1 MSFVTYKDSIFA
13 LKTNNMGHK
22 TTNTGRAT
30 FATRLGAV
38 AAAVGSAVGFGN
50 IWRFPYITGQDGGGA
65 FLIIYVLAVLFLGI
79 PLMIAEF
86 SIGRT
91 AHRNVVGAYRKIAP
105 GTPWWTVGAL
115 GLTVAMLILGFYVV
129 ISGWTLCY
137 TWRALTND
145 FSATV
150 SAMQMADASLDAA
163 GALTAD
169 FGNFVSSPIA
179 PLAWTILAI
188 IINAGIL
195 LGGVQKGIER
205 ASSVLMPV
213 LGILL
218 LILVGNSFRLNGFA
232 EGMRFLFVPDFS
244 KVNGHVLI
252 DAIGQAFFS
261 LSVAMG
267 IMVAYGSYLDD
278 STKLGKTASQ
288 VAIMDT
294 LIAIL
299 AGVVIFPACFSF
311 GIAPGQGSGLVFVTL
326 PAVFLQMPGG
336 YIIGVLFFFLITL
349 AGITSCMS
357 IFEVPISFLQEE
369 LNMSRKGAVA
379 ASCMF
384 ALVLG
389 IACSLSLGLWNGFQI
404 AGDCLFDFLDHVT
417 SLYMMPICALLTA
430 IMVGWALKKNFL
442 EHAISNGGKDSAW
455 FVTPLVWI
463 LRIFAPVAILVIF
476 LSGIG
481 LI

>member
-1 MSFVTYKDSIFA
+1 MDNKSHKTDRAIFA
-13 LKTNNMGHK
+13 TK
-22 TTNTGRAT
+22 
-30 FATRLGAV
+30 LGAV

-65 FLIIYVLAVLFLGI
+65 FLIIYILAVLFLGI

-91 AHRNVVGAYRKIAP
+91 AHRNVVGAFRKVAP
-105 GTPWWTVGAL
+105 KSAWWIVGAL
-115 GLTVAMLILGFYVV
+115 GLAVAMLILGFYVV

-145 FSATV
+145 FASTV
-150 SAMQMADASLDAA
+150 SAMQTADASLDAA
-163 GALTAD
+163 AALTKD
-169 FGNFVSSPIA
+169 FGSFVSSPFA
-179 PLAWTILAI
+179 PVAWTIAAI
-188 IINAGIL
+188 LINAGIL

-205 ASSVLMPV
+205 ASRVLMPV
-213 LGILL
+213 LGLL
-218 LILVGNSFRLNGFA
+218 LLVLVGNSFRLDGFSQ
-232 EGMRFLFVPDFS
+232 GMSFLFVPDFS

-267 IMVAYGSYLDD
+267 IMIAYGSYLSDE
-278 STKLGKTASQ
+278 TKLGKTASQ

-294 LIAIL
+294 IIAIL
-299 AGVVIFPACFSF
+299 AGIVIFPACFSF
-311 GIAPGQGSGLVFVTL
+311 GIEPGQGSGLVFVTL

-336 YIIGVLFFFLITL
+336 YIVGVLFFFLITL
-349 AGITSCMS
+349 AGITSCIS

-369 LNMSRKGAVA
+369 MKMSRKKAVA
-379 ASCMF
+379 ACCVF
-384 ALVLG
+384 ALILG
-389 IACSLSLGLWNGFQI
+389 TACSLSLGLWNGFQI
-404 AGDCLFDFLDHVT
+404 AGNCLFDFLDHAT
-417 SLYMMPICALLTA
+417 SLYMMPICAFLTA
-430 IMVGWALKKNFL
+430 ILVGWFLKKDFL
-442 EHAISNGGKDSAW
+442 DHAISNGGKDSAW
-455 FVTPLVWI
+455 FVTPLLWI

-481 LI
+481 IL